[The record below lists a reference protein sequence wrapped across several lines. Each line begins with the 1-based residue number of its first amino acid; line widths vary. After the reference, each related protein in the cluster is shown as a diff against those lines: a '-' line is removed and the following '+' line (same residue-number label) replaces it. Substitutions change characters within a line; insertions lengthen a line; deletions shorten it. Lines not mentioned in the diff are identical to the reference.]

1 VLRVEILERSSADL
15 HGQLPFLQ
23 ISLHCN
29 AKIYGGNIKSEYH
42 AIREDVRGM
51 TSCLVFSE
59 NVRNSALN
67 RIFVAFGASLFC
79 FCSRRE
85 SNLEVLS

>member
-1 VLRVEILERSSADL
+1 MEILERSSADL

-23 ISLHCN
+23 ISLQCN

-42 AIREDVRGM
+42 AIREDVRGR

-59 NVRNSALN
+59 M
-67 RIFVAFGASLFC
+67 
-79 FCSRRE
+79 
-85 SNLEVLS
+85 LEILY